1 MFVLPKID
9 QRDMDAESLIQVRK
23 WHNTVPF
30 MKYDNTGK
38 HKAYGK
44 TWTKG
49 DISLFAE
56 VILITSFPSKNITY
70 CSQPSNSAEWKQIAF
85 CRCRKKSHAICAGH
99 WKKDNLVY
107 KNSRIIW

>member
-1 MFVLPKID
+1 MFVLAKID

-44 TWTKG
+44 T
-49 DISLFAE
+49 
-56 VILITSFPSKNITY
+56 
-70 CSQPSNSAEWKQIAF
+70 
-85 CRCRKKSHAICAGH
+85 
-99 WKKDNLVY
+99 
-107 KNSRIIW
+107 